1 MTTTDTSELG
11 PRGVA
16 NETPPSDSGSPFPT
30 FPTFP
35 TTPLS
40 ATPPGAPRPRPVR
53 RTSRMEDL
61 LDKVVLLLRAFAG
74 LFSLVA
80 LIVLASNKHGDWED
94 FSRYQEYR
102 PLCGSGKVLAGC
114 FRARVRL
121 LDGSDY
127 QTEEP
132 DEGWAGFGAYT
143 IFMDRGFFWR
153 PGDCI
158 PAYLS
163 ILCSHSNYKSYA
175 RNSDKYLHRCISSFY
190 QHGVLSF
197 HSPCSIIS
205 HLWLQSLKELHMN
218 KHP

>member
-102 PLCGSGKVLAGC
+102 YLLAVSVLAFAYSMAQIIRQRSQTRGG
-114 FRARVRL
+114 
-121 LDGSDY
+121 LDLVPIQYSWIVD
-127 QTEEP
+127 
-132 DEGWAGFGAYT
+132 FS
-143 IFMDRGFFWR
+143 
-153 PGDCI
+153 GDQVI
-158 PAYLS
+158 AYLLISASSAAIPITNHMRETVTNIFTDASAAS
-163 ILCSHSNYKSYA
+163 ISMAFLAFIALAVSSLISGYRVSKNY
-175 RNSDKYLHRCISSFY
+175 I
-190 QHGVLSF
+190 
-197 HSPCSIIS
+197 
-205 HLWLQSLKELHMN
+205 
-218 KHP
+218 

>member
-74 LFSLVA
+74 LFSLVS

-102 PLCGSGKVLAGC
+102 
-114 FRARVRL
+114 
-121 LDGSDY
+121 
-127 QTEEP
+127 
-132 DEGWAGFGAYT
+132 
-143 IFMDRGFFWR
+143 
-153 PGDCI
+153 
-158 PAYLS
+158 
-163 ILCSHSNYKSYA
+163 
-175 RNSDKYLHRCISSFY
+175 
-190 QHGVLSF
+190 
-197 HSPCSIIS
+197 
-205 HLWLQSLKELHMN
+205 
-218 KHP
+218 